1 MKRTTKFVIAGTFA
15 VSLLLPGCT
24 NRTVR
29 NTPYGMYDTRNRTT
43 YDNRVN
49 DGLTY
54 DNRTYDNLTY
64 DNRAYDGLTYNV
76 PNYTVSPT
84 DQDLSRRV
92 TTQPSTTVV
101 PKTTTTPSTMTTTPR
116 TTTTTTPNTTTTT
129 APRTTT
135 TTTR

>member
-49 DGLTY
+49 DG
-54 DNRTYDNLTY
+54 LTY